1 LAYIEELE
9 TLWKKNRLVHVKRR
23 RAIRGPNLVDELQVL
38 FVQTKDRRFADCID
52 ALLERGIV
60 DDKWNFV
67 KSKADLKFDKSIDL
81 LAVIR
86 THALTAQRKALG
98 KAKEMSLS
106 RACAQ
111 AAADIGF
118 PAASFEAACKQV
130 ELLHAKAP
138 PTPNAIHFGEI
149 MEAAM
154 ALLENERRK
163 GFKGLHHYLKPL
175 AKMAKKRFL
184 FPRQKNEKPSQ

>member
-1 LAYIEELE
+1 VAYTKELE

-52 ALLERGIV
+52 ALLEHGIV
-60 DDKWNFV
+60 DTKWNFV
-67 KSKADLKFDKSIDL
+67 KSQTEIAFDENIAY

-86 THALTAQRKALG
+86 AHSLTAQTG
-98 KAKEMSLS
+98 VSLS

-118 PAASFEAACKQV
+118 PASSFGAACKQV
-130 ELLHAKAP
+130 KLLHAKAP
-138 PTPNAIHFGEI
+138 PTPNAIHFAGV

-154 ALLENERRK
+154 ALLERHRCK
-163 GFKGLHHYLKPL
+163 GFKGLHHELEPL